1 MTLSFGPTEHSNA
14 PIIALHSSASNSG
27 QWSSLKADLEGRF
40 DVHAFDLPGY
50 GSAPLTSDGSRKGAA
65 CSAVPVIKEIEKV
78 GRAVHLVGHSNGGGI
93 AIKVALMRPDLVKS
107 LTVYEP
113 AAFHFLEYGD
123 SADRSL
129 FQQIQKISELVTAA
143 AEEDDASAGMEH
155 FLDFWNGAGFW
166 DRLLLAAK
174 QTFAGAISS
183 IRADFANGFAE
194 TWELADLS
202 MLKMPALVMTGLESP
217 ELTQHVAVAIAN
229 ALPMARIALL
239 PELGH
244 MAPIF
249 QPEWVNARIF
259 EHVANAERPMAT
271 CSWPNLVAA

>member
-1 MTLSFGPTEHSNA
+1 MTSSSQPTEHSNA
-14 PIIALHSSASNSG
+14 PIVALHSSASNSG
-27 QWSSLKADLEGRF
+27 QWRQLTADFDGRF
-40 DVHAFDLPGY
+40 DVYAFDLPGW
-50 GSAPLTSDGSRKGAA
+50 GRAPLIGDSSLSGAA
-65 CSAVPVIKEIEKV
+65 RSAAPVIREIEKF

-113 AAFHFLEYGD
+113 AAFHFLENGD
-123 SADRSL
+123 SAEKSL
-129 FQQIQKISELVTAA
+129 FQQIQKVSDLVTAA
-143 AEEDDASAGMEH
+143 AEDGDASAGMEH

-166 DRLLLAAK
+166 DRLLIASK

-183 IRADFANGFAE
+183 IQADFANGFAE

-202 MLKMPALVMTGLESP
+202 KLKMPTLVMAGLESP
-217 ELTQHVAVAIAN
+217 ELTQHVAVAIAK

-244 MAPIF
+244 MAPVF

-259 EHVANAERPMAT
+259 EHVASVERPMAT
-271 CSWPNLVAA
+271 CSWPNLAAA